1 MLREDFSL
9 HFRYIFHPIH
19 HPTPARR
26 IMKKLPLGIA
36 NLKEII
42 TQGYAYVD
50 KSRFVHELADTG
62 KYHFLSRPRR
72 FGKSLFLDTLKEAF
86 EGNRGLFRGLW
97 LEDHWDWET
106 RYPVIRI
113 SFGSG
118 VLRDRGELDQRI
130 ITILRN
136 NQDELGIQ
144 CRQPD
149 DVIDCFEDLIRR
161 AAEKF
166 GRPAVI
172 LVDEYDKP
180 ILDNI
185 THPEQAALIR
195 NGLKNFY
202 SVIKDNDAHLK
213 FVFLTG
219 VSKFSKVSLFSGLNN
234 LTDITLDPRFATIC
248 GWTETELTACFAEH
262 LQGKDLNEIR
272 RWYNGYSW
280 LGEKAYN
287 PYSLLNYL
295 RTGLFRNYW
304 FETATPEFLIRLLTA
319 KRYVIP
325 AIERIEI
332 GPELLGSF
340 DVESIFPETLLFQ
353 AGYLTITGQEE
364 ILPGEVLYRLNY
376 PNHEVKKSFTEY
388 LLNFFTQQPVEM
400 KKSLRTVVNALR
412 HGQVDDLRAVF
423 HSVFAA
429 IPHDWYRK
437 NDLAAYEGF
446 YCSVFYCYFAGL
458 GLDTRVEESTSHG
471 RIDMTVLFEN
481 RAYIFE
487 FKVTDLDQTPGSALE
502 QIKRKGYADKYRAES
517 EAVYLIGVEFE
528 RGERNI
534 VGFEWERG

>member
-1 MLREDFSL
+1 
-9 HFRYIFHPIH
+9 
-19 HPTPARR
+19 
-26 IMKKLPLGIA
+26 MKKLPLGIA

-42 TQGYAYVD
+42 AEGYAYVD
-50 KSRFVHELADTG
+50 KSRFVHELADSG

-72 FGKSLFLDTLKEAF
+72 FGKSLFVDTLKEAF
-86 EGNRGLFRGLW
+86 EGNRELFRGLW

-106 RYPVIRI
+106 RYPVISI
-113 SFGSG
+113 SLGKG
-118 VLRDRGELDQRI
+118 EIADRQELDRRLKDL
-130 ITILRN
+130 LRV
-136 NQDELGIQ
+136 NQQALGVECADPEDIAG
-144 CRQPD
+144 
-149 DVIDCFEDLIRR
+149 CFSELIRL
-161 AAEKF
+161 AAQKH
-166 GRPAVI
+166 GRRVVV

-185 THPEQAALIR
+185 TQPEQVSLIR
-195 NGLKNFY
+195 KGLINFY
-202 SVIKDNDAHLK
+202 SVIKDSDVHLQ

-234 LTDITLDPRFATIC
+234 LTDITLSPRFATIC

-262 LQGKDLNEIR
+262 LQGKDLDEIR

-287 PYSLLNYL
+287 PYSLLNHL

-325 AIERIEI
+325 AIERIEL

-353 AGYLTITGQEE
+353 AGYLTITDQEE

-388 LLNFFTQQPVEM
+388 LLNFFTQQPVAM

-412 HGQVDDLRAVF
+412 HGQVDDLREVF

-437 NDLAAYEGF
+437 NNLAAYEGF

-458 GLDTRVEESTSHG
+458 GLDTRPEESTNHG
-471 RIDMTVLFEN
+471 RVDMTVLFEN
-481 RAYIFE
+481 RVYIFE
-487 FKVTDLDQTPGSALE
+487 FKVTDLDRTPGSALE
-502 QIKRKGYADKYRAES
+502 QIKRKGYADKYRADA
-517 EAVYLIGVEFE
+517 EAVYLIGVEFDRE
-528 RGERNI
+528 VRNI
-534 VGFEWERG
+534 AGFAWERG

>member
-1 MLREDFSL
+1 
-9 HFRYIFHPIH
+9 
-19 HPTPARR
+19 
-26 IMKKLPLGIA
+26 MKKLPLGIA
-36 NLKEII
+36 NLSEII

-50 KSRFVHELADTG
+50 KSRFVHELADSG
-62 KYHFLSRPRR
+62 KYYFLSRPRR

-86 EGNRGLFRGLW
+86 EGNRELFRGLW
-97 LEDHWDWET
+97 LEDHWDWEA
-106 RYPVIRI
+106 RHPVIRI
-113 SFGSG
+113 SFGEG
-118 VLRDRGELDQRI
+118 VFRDRERLEEKIWEQLSLHEERLGVDCPFR
-130 ITILRN
+130 TISGRFG
-136 NQDELGIQ
+136 Q
-144 CRQPD
+144 
-149 DVIDCFEDLIRR
+149 LIEQTAR
-161 AAEKF
+161 KF
-166 GRPAVI
+166 GQGVAV

-180 ILDNI
+180 ILDCI
-185 THPEQAALIR
+185 ADPVLAADIR
-195 NGLKNFY
+195 EGLKDFY
-202 SVIKDNDAHLK
+202 SVIKDSDAHLQ

-234 LTDITLDPRFATIC
+234 LTDITLEHRFSAIC
-248 GWTETELTACFAEH
+248 GWTEAELAATFAEH
-262 LQGKDLNEIR
+262 LEDKYLDEIR

-280 LGEKAYN
+280 LGEKVYN
-287 PYSLLNYL
+287 PYSLLNHL

-319 KRYVIP
+319 RRYDIP

-376 PNHEVKKSFTEY
+376 PNHEVKKSFTEH
-388 LLNFFTQQPVEM
+388 LLTFFTQQPVAM
-400 KKSLRTVVNALR
+400 KKTLRTVVNALR
-412 HGQVDDLRAVF
+412 YGQVDDLREVF

-437 NDLAAYEGF
+437 NDLAAYEGY
-446 YCSVFYCYFAGL
+446 YCAVFYCYFSGL
-458 GLDTRVEESTSHG
+458 GLDTRPEEPTSHG

-481 RAYIFE
+481 QAYIFE

-502 QIKRKGYADKYRAES
+502 QIKAKGYADKYRAAA

-528 RGERNI
+528 RDKRNI

>member
-1 MLREDFSL
+1 
-9 HFRYIFHPIH
+9 
-19 HPTPARR
+19 
-26 IMKKLPLGIA
+26 MKKLPLGIST
-36 NLKEII
+36 LSKII
-42 TQGYAYVD
+42 PEGYAYVD
-50 KSRFVHELADTG
+50 KSGFVHELVENG
-62 KYHFLSRPRR
+62 SYYFLSRPRR
-72 FGKSLFLDTLKEAF
+72 FGKSLFVDTLKEAF
-86 EGNRGLFRGLW
+86 EGNRELFRGLW

-106 RYPVIRI
+106 RHPVIRI

-118 VLRDRGELDQRI
+118 VLRDREELDQRI

-149 DVIDCFEDLIRR
+149 DVIDCFEDLIRQ

-185 THPEQAALIR
+185 TQPEQAVLIR

-202 SVIKDNDAHLK
+202 SVIKDNDAHLR

-234 LTDITLDPRFATIC
+234 LTDITLSPRFATIC
-248 GWTETELTACFAEH
+248 GWTETELTATFAEH
-262 LQGKDLNEIR
+262 LKGKDIDEIR

-280 LGEKAYN
+280 LGEKVSN

-295 RTGLFRNYW
+295 QEGLFRNYW

-319 KRYVIP
+319 RRYVIP
-325 AIERIEI
+325 AIERIEL

-400 KKSLRTVVNALR
+400 KKSVRTVVNALR
-412 HGQVDDLRAVF
+412 HGQVDDLREVF

-437 NDLAAYEGF
+437 NNLAAYEGF

-458 GLDTRVEESTSHG
+458 GLDTRPEESTNHG
-471 RIDMTVLFEN
+471 RVDMTVLFEN
-481 RAYIFE
+481 RVYIFE
-487 FKVTDLDQTPGSALE
+487 FKVTDLDRTPGSALE
-502 QIKRKGYADKYRAES
+502 QIKRKGYADKYRADA
-517 EAVYLIGVEFE
+517 EAVYLVGVEFE
-528 RGERNI
+528 REDRNI
-534 VGFEWERG
+534 VAFEWERG

>member
-1 MLREDFSL
+1 
-9 HFRYIFHPIH
+9 
-19 HPTPARR
+19 
-26 IMKKLPLGIA
+26 MKKLPLGIA
-36 NLKEII
+36 TLSKII
-42 TQGYAYVD
+42 PEGYAYVD
-50 KSRFVHELADTG
+50 KSRFVHELVESGT
-62 KYHFLSRPRR
+62 YYFLSRPRR

-86 EGNRGLFRGLW
+86 EGNRELFRGLW
-97 LEDHWDWET
+97 LEDHWDWDT
-106 RYPVIRI
+106 RHPVIRI

-118 VLRDRGELDQRI
+118 VLRSREELDQRI

-166 GRPAVI
+166 GSPAVI

-185 THPEQAALIR
+185 TQPEQAVLIR

-202 SVIKDNDAHLK
+202 SVIKDNDAHLQ

-234 LTDITLDPRFATIC
+234 LTDITLSPRFASIC
-248 GWTETELTACFAEH
+248 GWTETELTATFSEH
-262 LQGKDLNEIR
+262 LQGKNLDEIR

-280 LGEKAYN
+280 LGEKVYN
-287 PYSLLNYL
+287 PYSLLSYL
-295 RTGLFRNYW
+295 QEGLFRNYW

-423 HSVFAA
+423 HSVFAS
-429 IPHDWYRK
+429 IPHDWYRA
-437 NDLAAYEGF
+437 NNLSAYEGF

-458 GLDTRVEESTSHG
+458 GLDTRSEESTNHG

-487 FKVTDLDQTPGSALE
+487 FKVVDLDQTPGSALE

-528 RGERNI
+528 REERNI